1 MLNMFLFFGVQVYL
15 SKQYIF
21 AEKADLTALLGDW
34 TVNATEQV
42 VWEGILTLQD
52 QIVNTIETQKASVVN
67 IIISKN
73 LQFFM
78 QDPNGYFGQGRIA
91 ERTAQIW
98 GGSWIIIAKDGY
110 IMTNKHVVS
119 DIEADYT
126 VVDSEWTL
134 FEVVNIRRDPVIDIA
149 ILQIVVDNNES
160 LQAAKFIEFDQEV
173 KIGQFVIA
181 VGNALAEYQNSVT
194 LGILSAKNRMLDSN
208 WQESLYIGLYQT
220 DTSINPGNSW
230 GPLFD
235 IYWQVIWINT
245 AVRSD
250 SDGIWFALPVT
261 QWFVRATLETINEN
275 NKINRPFM
283 WIQYV
288 DLSKKVSS
296 ELWLNPIEGTY
307 IEWVLDW
314 SPAARAWI
322 QKGDIITSI
331 EWLPIKWDLPLL
343 YHIYQYSIWD
353 EIVLTI
359 DRNWKTYKNSMILE
373 NN

>member
-1 MLNMFLFFGVQVYL
+1 MFLFFGVQVYL

-34 TVNATEQV
+34 TVNAAEQV
-42 VWEGILTLQD
+42 VWEGILSLQD
-52 QIVNTIETQKASVVN
+52 QIVNTIETQKESVVN

-91 ERTAQIW
+91 ERRAQIW

-119 DIEADYT
+119 DIDADYT

-149 ILQIVVDNNES
+149 ILQIAVDNSEQ
-160 LQAAKFIEFDQEV
+160 LQVAKFIEFDQEV
-173 KIGQFVIA
+173 KIGQFVLAI
-181 VGNALAEYQNSVT
+181 GNALAEYQNSVT
-194 LGILSAKNRMLDSN
+194 LGILSAKNRILESDG
-208 WQESLYIGLYQT
+208 QDSLYIWLYQT
-220 DTSINPGNSW
+220 DTSINPGNSG

-235 IYWQVIWINT
+235 IYGQVIWINT
-245 AVRSD
+245 AVRAD
-250 SDGIWFALPVT
+250 SDWIWFALPVT
-261 QWFVRATLETINEN
+261 QWFVHATLNAIVKN
-275 NKINRPFM
+275 NQIVRPFM

-288 DLSKKVSS
+288 DLSKNLAL
-296 ELWLNPIEGTY
+296 ELWLDYTSGTY
-307 IEWVLDW
+307 VQGVLDW
-314 SPAARAWI
+314 SIVDRAWI
-322 QKGDIITSI
+322 QKGDIITSVEGI
-331 EWLPIKWDLPLL
+331 SVQWDLPFL

-353 EIVLTI
+353 EIDLIYT
-359 DRNWKTYKNSMILE
+359 RNWKTVKTTMILE
-373 NN
+373 NS